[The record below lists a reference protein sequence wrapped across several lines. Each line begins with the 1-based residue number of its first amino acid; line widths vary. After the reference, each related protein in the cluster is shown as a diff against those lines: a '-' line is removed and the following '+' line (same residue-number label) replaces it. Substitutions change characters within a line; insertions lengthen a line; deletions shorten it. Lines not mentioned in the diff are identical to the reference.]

1 MRKVD
6 DVSMP
11 SNEWP
16 QASLSSVPLGASV
29 FLERGLPVLL
39 FWCGAGLVA
48 LSFVGLLACLGVVGL
63 RTLVSECEKNSVI

>member
-1 MRKVD
+1 M
-6 DVSMP
+6 
-11 SNEWP
+11 
-16 QASLSSVPLGASV
+16 